1 MRHPI
6 VPKQGTTGGDEV
18 RLVIADDHR
27 LFLMGLRQFLGK
39 QPGIRIVGEAVT
51 GLAAVAAAAEHRPHI
66 LLLDISMPELNGIE
80 AARRIHEETPG
91 TRVIILSMY
100 ADRRYVTE
108 SLRAGAMGY
117 LLKSS
122 PPEEVLRAIRKV
134 SGGQFYLA
142 EGIEQVVAEYVQTSG
157 ASEASAFGVLSS
169 REREV
174 LQLLAEGKSTKQ
186 IGDLLHVSVKTVE
199 THRQHI
205 MDKLHL
211 RTVAELTRYAI
222 REGLTPLE

>member
-1 MRHPI
+1 MRNPDSSNDTRTE
-6 VPKQGTTGGDEV
+6 GNEL

-27 LFLMGLRQFLGK
+27 LFLLGLRQFLGK
-39 QPGIRIVGEAVT
+39 QPGVQIVGEAVT
-51 GLAAVAAAAEHRPHI
+51 GLEAVAAAAEHRPDI

-91 TRVIILSMY
+91 TRVIILSMH

-108 SLRAGAMGY
+108 ALRAGARGY
-117 LLKSS
+117 LLKNC

-134 SGGQFYLA
+134 SSAQFYLA
-142 EGIEQVVAEYVQTSG
+142 EGIEQLVAEYVQACG
-157 ASEASAFGVLSS
+157 PGGDSAFGVLSS

-174 LQLLAEGKSTKQ
+174 LQLLAEGKSTRQ
-186 IGDLLHVSVKTVE
+186 IGDLLSVSAKTVE

-222 REGLTPLE
+222 REGLTPLD